1 MEEIKKGSMVVFSQP
16 NDLETK
22 KYLEILERVTDLFGN
37 FGIVISD
44 VYRDDSKDGCDLVDL
59 WFSKGVTL
67 HMIPVDRLKV
77 YVLDS
82 S

>member
-1 MEEIKKGSMVVFSQP
+1 LEEIKKGSMVVFSQP

-22 KYLEILERVTDLFGN
+22 RYLEILDRVTEMFGN

-44 VYRDDSKDGCDLVDL
+44 IYHDESKGDIEVVDL

-67 HMIPVDRLKV
+67 YMIPVDRLKV
-77 YVLDS
+77 YKL
-82 S
+82 

>member
-1 MEEIKKGSMVVFSQP
+1 MFSQP

-22 KYLEILERVTDLFGN
+22 RYLEILERVTEMFGN

-44 VYRDDSKDGCDLVDL
+44 IYHDDSKDGIEVVDL

-67 HMIPVDRLKV
+67 YMIPVDRLKV
-77 YVLDS
+77 YKL
-82 S
+82 

>member
-1 MEEIKKGSMVVFSQP
+1 MEQIKKGSMVVFSQP

-22 KYLEILERVTDLFGN
+22 RYLEILERVTEMFGN

-44 VYRDDSKDGCDLVDL
+44 VYNDDSKGGIEVVDL

-67 HMIPVDRLKV
+67 YMIPVDRLKV
-77 YVLDS
+77 YKL
-82 S
+82 

>member
-22 KYLEILERVTDLFGN
+22 RYLEILERVTEMFGN

-44 VYRDDSKDGCDLVDL
+44 VYYDDSKGGIKVVDL

-67 HMIPVDRLKV
+67 YMIPVDRLKV
-77 YVLDS
+77 YKL
-82 S
+82 

>member
-1 MEEIKKGSMVVFSQP
+1 MVVFSQP

-22 KYLEILERVTDLFGN
+22 RYLEILERVTEMFGN

-44 VYRDDSKDGCDLVDL
+44 VYHDDSKDGIEVVDL

-67 HMIPVDRLKV
+67 YMIPVDRLKI
-77 YVLDS
+77 YKL
-82 S
+82 

>member
-1 MEEIKKGSMVVFSQP
+1 MVVFSQP

-22 KYLEILERVTDLFGN
+22 RYLEILERVTEMFGN

-44 VYRDDSKDGCDLVDL
+44 IYYDDSKGGIEVVDL

-67 HMIPVDRLKV
+67 YMIPVDRLKV
-77 YVLDS
+77 YKL
-82 S
+82 

>member
-1 MEEIKKGSMVVFSQP
+1 MVVFSQP

-22 KYLEILERVTDLFGN
+22 RYLEILERVTEMFGT

-44 VYRDDSKDGCDLVDL
+44 IYYDESKDDIEVVDL

-67 HMIPVDRLKV
+67 YMIPVDRLKV
-77 YVLDS
+77 YKL
-82 S
+82 

>member
-1 MEEIKKGSMVVFSQP
+1 MEQIKKGSMVVFSQP

-22 KYLEILERVTDLFGN
+22 RYLEILERVTEMFGN

-44 VYRDDSKDGCDLVDL
+44 IYHDDSKDGIEVVDL

-67 HMIPVDRLKV
+67 YMIPVDRLKI
-77 YVLDS
+77 YKL
-82 S
+82 

>member
-1 MEEIKKGSMVVFSQP
+1 MERIKKGSMVKFSQP

-22 KYLEILERVTDLFGN
+22 KYIEILKRVTDMFGE

-44 VYRDDSKDGCDLVDL
+44 IYHDDSKGGCEVVDL

-67 HMIPVDRLKV
+67 YMIPVDRLKV
-77 YVLDS
+77 YKL
-82 S
+82 

>member
-1 MEEIKKGSMVVFSQP
+1 MVVFSQP

-22 KYLEILERVTDLFGN
+22 KYLEILKRVTDMFGT

-44 VYRDDSKDGCDLVDL
+44 VYPDDSKGGVDVVDL

-67 HMIPVDRLKV
+67 YMIPVDRLKV
-77 YVLDS
+77 YILDS

>member
-22 KYLEILERVTDLFGN
+22 RYLEILERVTEMFGT

-44 VYRDDSKDGCDLVDL
+44 IYCDESKGDVEVVDL

-67 HMIPVDRLKV
+67 YMIPVDRLKV
-77 YVLDS
+77 YKL
-82 S
+82 

>member
-1 MEEIKKGSMVVFSQP
+1 MEQIKKGSMVVFSQP

-22 KYLEILERVTDLFGN
+22 RYLEILKRVTDMFGN

-44 VYRDDSKDGCDLVDL
+44 TYHDDSKDGIEVVDL

-67 HMIPVDRLKV
+67 YMIPVDRLKI
-77 YVLDS
+77 YKL
-82 S
+82 

>member
-1 MEEIKKGSMVVFSQP
+1 MFSQP

-22 KYLEILERVTDLFGN
+22 RYLEILERVTEMFGN

-44 VYRDDSKDGCDLVDL
+44 IYHDDSKDGIEVVDL

-67 HMIPVDRLKV
+67 YMIPVDRLKI
-77 YVLDS
+77 YKL
-82 S
+82 

>member
-1 MEEIKKGSMVVFSQP
+1 MEQIKKGSMVVFSQP

-22 KYLEILERVTDLFGN
+22 RYLEILERVTEMFGN

-44 VYRDDSKDGCDLVDL
+44 IYHDDSKDGIEVVDL

-67 HMIPVDRLKV
+67 YMIPVDRLKV
-77 YVLDS
+77 YKL
-82 S
+82 

>member
-22 KYLEILERVTDLFGN
+22 RYLEILERVTEMFGT

-44 VYRDDSKDGCDLVDL
+44 IYHDESKDDIEVVDL

-67 HMIPVDRLKV
+67 YMIPVDRLKV
-77 YVLDS
+77 YKL
-82 S
+82 

>member
-1 MEEIKKGSMVVFSQP
+1 LGAIKKGSMVVFSQP

-22 KYLEILERVTDLFGN
+22 RYIEIIERVTEMFGA

-44 VYRDDSKDGCDLVDL
+44 IYHDESKGECEVVDL

-67 HMIPVDRLKV
+67 YMIPIDRLKV
-77 YVLDS
+77 YSLE
-82 S
+82 

>member
-1 MEEIKKGSMVVFSQP
+1 MVVFSQP

-22 KYLEILERVTDLFGN
+22 RYLEILERVTEMFGN

-44 VYRDDSKDGCDLVDL
+44 IYHDDSKDGIEVVDL

-67 HMIPVDRLKV
+67 YMIPVDRLKI
-77 YVLDS
+77 YKL
-82 S
+82 

>member
-1 MEEIKKGSMVVFSQP
+1 MVVFSQP

-22 KYLEILERVTDLFGN
+22 RYLEILERVTEMFGT

-44 VYRDDSKDGCDLVDL
+44 IYCDESKGDVEVVDL

-67 HMIPVDRLKV
+67 YMIPVDRLKV
-77 YVLDS
+77 YKL
-82 S
+82 

>member
-1 MEEIKKGSMVVFSQP
+1 MEQIKKGSMVVFSQP

-22 KYLEILERVTDLFGN
+22 RYLEILERVTDMFGH

-44 VYRDDSKDGCDLVDL
+44 TYYDDSKGGIEVVDL

-67 HMIPVDRLKV
+67 YMIPIDRLKV
-77 YVLDS
+77 YRL
-82 S
+82 

>member
-1 MEEIKKGSMVVFSQP
+1 MGAIKKGAMVVFSQP

-22 KYLEILERVTDLFGN
+22 KYLEILDRVTEMFGT

-44 VYRDDSKDGCDLVDL
+44 IYHDDSKDGCEVVDL

-67 HMIPVDRLKV
+67 YLIPVDRLMV
-77 YVLDS
+77 YKLS
-82 S
+82 

>member
-1 MEEIKKGSMVVFSQP
+1 MVVFSQP

-22 KYLEILERVTDLFGN
+22 RYLEILERVTEMFGN

-44 VYRDDSKDGCDLVDL
+44 VYNDDSKGGIEVVDL

-67 HMIPVDRLKV
+67 YMIPVDRLKV
-77 YVLDS
+77 YKL
-82 S
+82 

>member
-1 MEEIKKGSMVVFSQP
+1 LGVIKKGSMVMFSQP

-22 KYLEILERVTDLFGN
+22 KYVEILKRVTDMFGE

-44 VYRDDSKDGCDLVDL
+44 IYFDDSKGGCEVVDL

-67 HMIPVDRLKV
+67 YMIPVDRLKV
-77 YVLDS
+77 YILE
-82 S
+82 